1 MIIIISFN
9 YRNNLEDY
17 IYLNK
22 YMKKKKPATLILLI
36 SMNIVYFVAVFVLI
50 LGYIK
55 IGRPLDTFVS
65 ALIIYLI
72 AWLSMNYLL
81 DAMIE
86 KIIRTKM
93 KKEHKNSKHD
103 GLYAER
109 KMYLS
114 KDRMILTNLETLAEK
129 DIARSDIGSVI
140 RDKDYIYIY
149 KYEDH
154 ELLAIVHSCYIP
166 EEYYDDFCIWMNIR
180 K

>member
-1 MIIIISFN
+1 
-9 YRNNLEDY
+9 
-17 IYLNK
+17 
-22 YMKKKKPATLILLI
+22 
-36 SMNIVYFVAVFVLI
+36 MNIVYFIAVLVLT

-55 IGRPLDTFVS
+55 IGRSLDTFLP
-65 ALIIYLI
+65 ALTIYLI

-109 KMYLS
+109 RITLS
-114 KDRMILTNLETLAEK
+114 KDRMILKNLETLEEK

-149 KYEDH
+149 KYEGN
-154 ELLAIVHSCYIP
+154 ELLGIVHSCYIP
-166 EEYYDDFCIWMNIR
+166 EDYYDDFCIWMNIR